1 MENIQKYLEVS
12 PYSEWNIAVESVK
25 FHFIFG
31 NYTLPLLRGVGGGM
45 LSNKRHDVMPPN
57 SQPVQSAMDRQA
69 YIHLGIHDCTLR
81 SAFYI
86 VVT

>member
-31 NYTLPLLRGVGGGM
+31 NYTLPLLRGGEG
-45 LSNKRHDVMPPN
+45 DVE
-57 SQPVQSAMDRQA
+57 QQK
-69 YIHLGIHDCTLR
+69 T
-81 SAFYI
+81 
-86 VVT
+86 